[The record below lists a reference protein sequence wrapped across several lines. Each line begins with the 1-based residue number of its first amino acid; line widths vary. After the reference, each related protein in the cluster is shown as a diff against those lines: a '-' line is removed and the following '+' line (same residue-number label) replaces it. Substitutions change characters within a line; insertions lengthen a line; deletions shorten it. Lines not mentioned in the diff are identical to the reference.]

1 MKINIAIFT
10 TCALMLV
17 QADLASADYSID
29 TKAETFPKIAIQNS
43 AEPSIELAQNATLNS
58 SGVTVAAESNVK
70 PVASPD
76 IPKLTNGIGGQGGG
90 RFTFKPTISLKQ
102 AKVTVNIGSSNRD
115 HIDQDAQADLKK

>member
-1 MKINIAIFT
+1 MKIGFAIFT
-10 TCALMLV
+10 TCVLV
-17 QADLASADYSID
+17 LAQADLAQADYSID
-29 TKAETFPKIAIQNS
+29 PKPETFRKIANQNS

-90 RFTFKPTISLKQ
+90 RFTFKP
-102 AKVTVNIGSSNRD
+102 AKPIVKLNSSNRD
-115 HIDQDAQADLKK
+115 HIDQDATGDLKK